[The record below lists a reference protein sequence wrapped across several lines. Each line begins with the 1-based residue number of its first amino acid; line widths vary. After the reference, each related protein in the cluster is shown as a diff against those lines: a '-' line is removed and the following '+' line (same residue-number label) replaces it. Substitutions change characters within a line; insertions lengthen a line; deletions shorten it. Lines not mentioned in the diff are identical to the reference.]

1 MKVNGKARIEI
12 THSTRGLRTITKTWA
27 ALGFE
32 WFGAKNPA
40 LPGLLKSLHETGKG
54 EYPDAAGTL
63 YFVAKDPLYVSEESE

>member
-12 THSTRGLRTITKTWA
+12 THSARGMTTVTKTWA

-32 WFGAKNPA
+32 WFGAKNPV

-54 EYPDAAGTL
+54 EYLDGAGTL
-63 YFVAKDPLYVSEESE
+63 YFVAKDPMYVSEESV